1 MLQKNYRFKTY
12 IGIDPGKSGGICS
25 IEDNRLR
32 ANKCPDSVQGM
43 AELFKDILQDTSPKD
58 VFLYIEKVWAM
69 PHDGKS
75 SIFTFG
81 QNYGQWEGV
90 IASFNIIPIY
100 VTPST
105 WMKHHEVQKGLK
117 KQERK
122 NILKQMAQE
131 FINTNNYMSYQWK
144 GVATLATA
152 DAIMLAKYA
161 IDKTD

>member
-105 WMKHHEVQKGLK
+105 WMRHHEVQKGLK

-131 FINTNNYMSYQWK
+131 GASLAQVLERLNEDAELAQMIEDLEK
-144 GVATLATA
+144 GQN
-152 DAIMLAKYA
+152 
-161 IDKTD
+161 

>member
-100 VTPST
+100 VTPSV

-122 NILKQMAQE
+122 NILKQMAQDY
-131 FINTNNYMSYQWK
+131 IMSNNYMSYQWK

>member
-131 FINTNNYMSYQWK
+131 FINSNNYISYQWK

>member
-81 QNYGQWEGV
+81 QNFGQWEGV

-131 FINTNNYMSYQWK
+131 FINSNNYMSYQWK

>member
-25 IEDNRLR
+25 IEDNKLR

-100 VTPST
+100 VTPSV
-105 WMKHHEVQKGLK
+105 WMRHHEVQKGLK

-131 FINTNNYMSYQWK
+131 FINSNNYMSYQWK

-152 DAIMLAKYA
+152 DAIMIAKYA
-161 IDKTD
+161 IAKTD

>member
-1 MLQKNYRFKTY
+1 MLQEDCHFKKF
-12 IGIDPGKSGGICS
+12 IGIDPGKSGGICC

-43 AELFKDILQDTSPKD
+43 SELFQDILKNTSSKD

-69 PHDGKS
+69 PHDGRS

-81 QNYGQWEGV
+81 QNYGQWGGI
-90 IASFNIIPIY
+90 IASFNIAPIY
-100 VTPST
+100 VTPSV
-105 WMKHHEVQKGLK
+105 WMRHHEVEKGLK

-122 NILKQMAQE
+122 NIIKQMAQDY
-131 FINTNNYMSYQWK
+131 IMSSKFVPWLWK

-152 DAIMLAKYA
+152 DAIMIAKYA

>member
-1 MLQKNYRFKTY
+1 MLQKNYRFKMY

-25 IEDNRLR
+25 IEDNRIR

-43 AELFKDILQDTSPKD
+43 AELFKDILEDTSPKD

-131 FINTNNYMSYQWK
+131 FINSGNYMSYQWK

>member
-105 WMKHHEVQKGLK
+105 WMRHHEVQKGLK

-131 FINTNNYMSYQWK
+131 FINSNNYMSYQWK

>member
-131 FINTNNYMSYQWK
+131 FINSNNYMSYQWK

>member
-1 MLQKNYRFKTY
+1 MLQKNCHSKTY

-32 ANKCPDSVQGM
+32 ANKCPDSVQGIS
-43 AELFKDILQDTSPKD
+43 ELFRDILQGTSIKD

-100 VTPST
+100 VTPSV
-105 WMKHHEVQKGLK
+105 WMKHHEVEKGLK

-131 FINTNNYMSYQWK
+131 FIDSNNYIPYQWK

-152 DAIMLAKYA
+152 DAVMIAKYA

>member
-1 MLQKNYRFKTY
+1 MSQKTYHSKAY
-12 IGIDPGKSGGICS
+12 IGIDPGKSGGICC
-25 IEDNRLR
+25 IQDNRIW
-32 ANKCPDSVQGM
+32 ASKCPDSVQGM
-43 AELFKDILQDTSPKD
+43 ADLFNKIITDVQTKDISLC
-58 VFLYIEKVWAM
+58 IEKVWAM

-100 VTPST
+100 ITPST
-105 WMKHHEVQKGLK
+105 WMKHHEVEKGLK

-131 FINTNNYMSYQWK
+131 FINSSSYISYQWK

-152 DAIMLAKYA
+152 AAVMIAKYA
-161 IDKTD
+161 IDNAD

>member
-131 FINTNNYMSYQWK
+131 FINSNNYVSYQWK

>member
-1 MLQKNYRFKTY
+1 MLQRNYRFKTY

-25 IEDNRLR
+25 IEDNKLR

-105 WMKHHEVQKGLK
+105 WMRHHEVQKGLK

-131 FINTNNYMSYQWK
+131 FINSNNYMSYQWK
-144 GVATLATA
+144 GIATLATA

>member
-131 FINTNNYMSYQWK
+131 FIDSNSYISHQWK

-152 DAIMLAKYA
+152 DAIMIAKYA

>member
-25 IEDNRLR
+25 VEDNRLR

-105 WMKHHEVQKGLK
+105 WMRHHEVQKGLK

-131 FINTNNYMSYQWK
+131 FINSNNYISYQWK

>member
-105 WMKHHEVQKGLK
+105 WMRHHEVQKGLK

-131 FINTNNYMSYQWK
+131 FINSNNYVSYQWK

>member
-25 IEDNRLR
+25 IEDNRIR

-43 AELFKDILQDTSPKD
+43 AELFKDILEDTSPKD

-122 NILKQMAQE
+122 NMLKQMAQE
-131 FINTNNYMSYQWK
+131 FINSGNYMSYQWK

>member
-100 VTPST
+100 VTPSV
-105 WMKHHEVQKGLK
+105 WMRHHEVQKGLK
-117 KQERK
+117 KQEWRK
-122 NILKQMAQE
+122 NLLIQITICH
-131 FINTNNYMSYQWK
+131 INGKES
-144 GVATLATA
+144 LP
-152 DAIMLAKYA
+152 
-161 IDKTD
+161 

>member
-1 MLQKNYRFKTY
+1 MLQKNYRFKMY

-25 IEDNRLR
+25 IEDNRIR

-43 AELFKDILQDTSPKD
+43 AELFKDILEDTSPKD

-131 FINTNNYMSYQWK
+131 FINSDNYISYQWK

>member
-100 VTPST
+100 VTPSV
-105 WMKHHEVQKGLK
+105 WMRHHEVQKGLK

-131 FINTNNYMSYQWK
+131 FIDSNNYMSYQWK

-152 DAIMLAKYA
+152 DAIMIAKYA
-161 IDKTD
+161 IAKTD

>member
-1 MLQKNYRFKTY
+1 MSQKNCHSKAY
-12 IGIDPGKSGGICS
+12 IGIDPGKSGVRCCIQ
-25 IEDNRLR
+25 DNRLW
-32 ANKCPDSVQGM
+32 ASKCPDSVQGM
-43 AELFKDILQDTSPKD
+43 SELFQRMLKDINTQDIA
-58 VFLYIEKVWAM
+58 LCIEKVWAM

-81 QNYGQWEGV
+81 QNFGQWEGV

-100 VTPST
+100 ITPST

-131 FINTNNYMSYQWK
+131 FINSCNYMSYQWK

>member
-32 ANKCPDSVQGM
+32 ENKCPDSVQGM

-81 QNYGQWEGV
+81 QNFGQWEGV

-131 FINTNNYMSYQWK
+131 FINSNNYMSYQWK

>member
-1 MLQKNYRFKTY
+1 MY

-25 IEDNRLR
+25 IEDNRIR

-43 AELFKDILQDTSPKD
+43 AELFKDILEDTSPKD

-131 FINTNNYMSYQWK
+131 FINSGNYMSYQWK

>member
-131 FINTNNYMSYQWK
+131 FINSNNYMSYQWK
-144 GVATLATA
+144 GIATLATA

>member
-105 WMKHHEVQKGLK
+105 WMRHHEVQKGLK

-131 FINTNNYMSYQWK
+131 FINSNNYMSYQWK

-152 DAIMLAKYA
+152 DAIMLAKYS

>member
-81 QNYGQWEGV
+81 QNFGQWEGV

-131 FINTNNYMSYQWK
+131 FINSNNYMSYQWK
-144 GVATLATA
+144 GIATLATA

>member
-25 IEDNRLR
+25 IEDNRIR

-43 AELFKDILQDTSPKD
+43 AELFKDILEDTSPKD

-81 QNYGQWEGV
+81 QNFGQWEGV

-131 FINTNNYMSYQWK
+131 FINSGNYMSYQWK

>member
-105 WMKHHEVQKGLK
+105 WMRHHEVQKGLK

-131 FINTNNYMSYQWK
+131 FINSNNYMSYQWK

-152 DAIMLAKYA
+152 DAIMIAKYA
-161 IDKTD
+161 IAKTD

>member
-25 IEDNRLR
+25 IEDNRIR

-43 AELFKDILQDTSPKD
+43 AELFKDILEDTSPKD

-131 FINTNNYMSYQWK
+131 FINSDNYISYQWK

>member
-105 WMKHHEVQKGLK
+105 WMRHHEVQKGLK

-131 FINTNNYMSYQWK
+131 FINSNNYISYQWK

>member
-105 WMKHHEVQKGLK
+105 WMRHHEVQKGLK

-144 GVATLATA
+144 GIATLATA

>member
-25 IEDNRLR
+25 IEDNKLR

-105 WMKHHEVQKGLK
+105 WMRHHEVQKGLK

-131 FINTNNYMSYQWK
+131 FINSNNYMSYQWK
-144 GVATLATA
+144 GIATLATA

>member
-105 WMKHHEVQKGLK
+105 WMRHHEVQKGLK

-131 FINTNNYMSYQWK
+131 FINSNNYMSYQWK
-144 GVATLATA
+144 GIATLATA

>member
-100 VTPST
+100 VTPSV
-105 WMKHHEVQKGLK
+105 WMRHHEVQKGLK

-144 GVATLATA
+144 GIATLATA

>member
-90 IASFNIIPIY
+90 IASFNIIPIH

-105 WMKHHEVQKGLK
+105 WMKHHEVEKGLK

-131 FINTNNYMSYQWK
+131 FINSNNYISYQWK